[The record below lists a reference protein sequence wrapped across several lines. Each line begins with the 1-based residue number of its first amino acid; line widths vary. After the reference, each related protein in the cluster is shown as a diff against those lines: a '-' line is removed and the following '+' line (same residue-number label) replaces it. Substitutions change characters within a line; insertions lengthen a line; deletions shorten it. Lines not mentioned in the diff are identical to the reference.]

1 MGKRTKKRGGFSPAA
16 VKAATAALDK
26 SGKGTPAIVLE
37 AFLPERL
44 SVGDLPLAQIN
55 IDHLMAL
62 QIGAP
67 GILRESDPTK
77 FDIAEIMRAL
87 FICTQDQDLTEELLA
102 VRALDDI
109 TGKVVFPRFDAA
121 VRQLARGLQPSI
133 LLLVAPKLDAAICA
147 AMKPAVPFG
156 VDKSTN
162 PGSPFPAARTQGPG
176 TAGS

>member
-1 MGKRTKKRGGFSPAA
+1 MGKTKKRGGFSPAA
-16 VKAATAALDK
+16 VQAATK
-26 SGKGTPAIVLE
+26 NNGKGTPAIVLE

-44 SVGDLPLAQIN
+44 AVGDLPLAQIN

-62 QIGAP
+62 QTGAP

-87 FICTQDQDLTEELLA
+87 FICTQDQDITEELLS

-109 TGKVVFPRFDAA
+109 TGKVVYPRFDSA
-121 VRQLARGLQPSI
+121 VRQLARNLQPSI
-133 LLLVAPKLDAAICA
+133 LLLIAPKLDAAISA

-156 VDKSTN
+156 VDKSTD
-162 PGSPFPAARTQGPG
+162 PDSPFPEARTQVPG